1 MAVTWLSDDPAGAAD
16 PSDFRQVGAQLSN
29 WGRWGEADEI
39 GTVNFITA
47 ECRLAAARTVR
58 RGIVFDLGMPLGA
71 NGPQCGGSRF
81 NPIHRM
87 TSVPMDGARPDGMLV
102 SDDVVTMPLQCATQ
116 WDGLTHVGYDGFL
129 YNGAP
134 VSTVTASRGAERN
147 SFHHLASLLIGRGIL
162 VDVAAVRGV
171 SCLEPGEQ
179 VTPADLDAA
188 VERQG
193 IETHSGD
200 IVLVRTGWYQ
210 HFARGHSATYM
221 GPAPGL
227 GLACCAWLRKRETA
241 AIACDNYALE
251 VLPSRQPPAGYPL
264 HMVLI
269 RDMGMTLGEMFN
281 LEELS
286 ADCNRDGVLGL
297 PAGRNRIEDHRGR
310 PAPR

>member
-1 MAVTWLSDDPAGAAD
+1 VSDDGL
-16 PSDFRQVGAQLSN
+16 SDFRKVGARLSN

-39 GTVNFITA
+39 GTVNLITA
-47 ECRLAAARTVR
+47 EGRLAATRAVR
-58 RGIVFDLGMPLGA
+58 RGTVFDLAMPLNA
-71 NGPQCGGSRF
+71 DGPQRGGSRF

-87 TSVPMDGARPDGMLV
+87 TSIPTDGERPDGMIV

-134 VSTVTASRGAERN
+134 ASTVTAARGAERN
-147 SFHHLASLLIGRGIL
+147 SFHLVAPLLIGRGIL
-162 VDVAAVRGV
+162 VDVAAARGV
-171 SCLEPGEQ
+171 SCLEPGEE

-188 VERQG
+188 LERQG
-193 IETHSGD
+193 TETQSGD

-210 HFARGHSATYM
+210 HFARGDIATFM
-221 GPAPGL
+221 GPAAPGL
-227 GLACCAWLRKRETA
+227 GLGCCAWLREREA
-241 AIACDNYALE
+241 AAVACDNYIVE
-251 VLPSRQPPAGYPL
+251 VLPSRQPPALYPL

-286 ADCNRDGVLGL
+286 ADCARDGVWEFLLIGTGL
-297 PAGRNRIEDHRGR
+297 KVTGSTGTPLTPVAVK
-310 PAPR
+310 